1 MPKEQNTIMDYTAR
15 ELLHKILEF
24 HRMAPERAE
33 WSMEAQRDNPPRL
46 VRLKQIEALL
56 ASFGCG
62 GTDLPDVG
70 ARIEAFLAGRFVM
83 ARRLEEYVGLLAE
96 IEAATSKRVR
106 RAPDYPF
113 QLDDLRAHFAYLVRL
128 RLKLE
133 AVAKHNEGVLEVGY
147 TRWYPVLVAEAVA
160 KQLAEPIAEL
170 DRVLALFID
179 PAGRSFAEEDLVA
192 RFGFPI
198 ENLTDID
205 FDWL

>member
-1 MPKEQNTIMDYTAR
+1 MDYTAR
-15 ELLHKILEF
+15 ELLHLILEF
-24 HRMAPERAE
+24 HRMAPERTE
-33 WSMEAQRDNPPRL
+33 WSLEAQRDNPPRL

-56 ASFGCG
+56 VAFGCG

-70 ARIEAFLAGRFVM
+70 ARIDAFLAGRFVLL
-83 ARRLEEYVGLLAE
+83 RRLEDYARVLVE
-96 IEAATSKRVR
+96 IERTTARRVR
-106 RAPDYPF
+106 RAPDCPF
-113 QLDDLRAHFAYLVRL
+113 QLDDLLAHFVYLLRL

-179 PAGRSFAEEDLVA
+179 PAGRSFAEADLVA
-192 RFGFPI
+192 RFGFPT

-205 FDWL
+205 FEWL